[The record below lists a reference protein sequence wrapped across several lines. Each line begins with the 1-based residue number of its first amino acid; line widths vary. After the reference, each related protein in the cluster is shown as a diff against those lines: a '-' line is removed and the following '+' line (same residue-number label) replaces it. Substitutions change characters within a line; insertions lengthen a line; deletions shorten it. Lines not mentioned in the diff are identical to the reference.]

1 MIYLRGKPIRYRVPK
16 QAINDGICYITED
29 RKANGYFE
37 TRSDFMAQ
45 CRGVQP
51 GGAEALQCLQ
61 RNSSQLS
68 GSCRSAVAAI
78 GTGAPPSGS
87 EAAAPA
93 AAPPGGPGPAVGP
106 GPMPGPMPTLRP
118 GEAFY
123 VLRIC
128 GPDKR
133 RLCGDVP
140 PGGGR
145 IIACLAENA
154 SNLSP
159 DCAAALAAARR

>member
-1 MIYLRGKPIRYRVPK
+1 
-16 QAINDGICYITED
+16 
-29 RKANGYFE
+29 
-37 TRSDFMAQ
+37 
-45 CRGVQP
+45 
-51 GGAEALQCLQ
+51 
-61 RNSSQLS
+61 
-68 GSCRSAVAAI
+68 I

-106 GPMPGPMPTLRP
+106 GPMPEPMPTLRP

-154 SNLSP
+154 STRPIVPRRSP
-159 DCAAALAAARR
+159 PHAGNIEIALRKPATPVIAHGSTLRVTASSCGVWEA

>member
-1 MIYLRGKPIRYRVPK
+1 
-16 QAINDGICYITED
+16 
-29 RKANGYFE
+29 
-37 TRSDFMAQ
+37 
-45 CRGVQP
+45 
-51 GGAEALQCLQ
+51 
-61 RNSSQLS
+61 
-68 GSCRSAVAAI
+68 
-78 GTGAPPSGS
+78 
-87 EAAAPA
+87 
-93 AAPPGGPGPAVGP
+93 
-106 GPMPGPMPTLRP
+106 MPGPMPTLRP

-145 IIACLAENA
+145 IIACLAKNA